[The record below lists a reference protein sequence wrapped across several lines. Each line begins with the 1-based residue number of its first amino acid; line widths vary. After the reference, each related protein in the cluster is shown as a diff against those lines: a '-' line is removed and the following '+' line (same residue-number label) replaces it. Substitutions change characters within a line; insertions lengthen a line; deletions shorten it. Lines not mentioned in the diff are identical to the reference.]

1 MKKTKFFVAVTLALV
16 MCCSLSIPFASAAEM
31 NAEDG
36 WEYISAPLI
45 SEGEDGLEPQ
55 VHFGTN
61 GNGVLH
67 YNNLLRSAYAETIS
81 YPWVTTTW
89 MYAKVT
95 IGTRSQDKSYNG
107 AKESIKT
114 NSLYAGPGEYTAK
127 TTHSL
132 TINENWRQNYNH
144 SHYFN

>member
-67 YNNLLRSAYAETIS
+67 YNNLLRSAYALQRHGCTLRLRLEPDHKTKAIME
-81 YPWVTTTW
+81 PR
-89 MYAKVT
+89 KVSRL
-95 IGTRSQDKSYNG
+95 IPCMQV
-107 AKESIKT
+107 
-114 NSLYAGPGEYTAK
+114 L
-127 TTHSL
+127 
-132 TINENWRQNYNH
+132 ENIQPKPH
-144 SHYFN
+144 IV